1 MKKQRG
7 KPIIPERPFPRRKV
21 PLPPLPEK
29 LTRSEKR
36 RQLAQIVRFNLLDC
50 FDDSGALDLER
61 IRRLP
66 GAAIQQFV
74 VHETTRTDRQG
85 NSVVQRRVTLRLVDK
100 VRAMKYDDEL
110 LEAEEDDQPEEISEE
125 ERKHQELYEK
135 KNRMFI
141 QWKESGNY
149 PDGPPPPGYDELW
162 EDPINRS
169 PSPASPSVP
178 STLPPARP
186 PPPSRGF
193 AA

>member
-7 KPIIPERPFPRRKV
+7 KPIIQERPFPRRKV
-21 PLPPLPEK
+21 PLPRVAEK

-50 FDDSGALDLER
+50 FDASGALDLER
-61 IRRLP
+61 IRQLP

-85 NSVVQRRVTLRLVDK
+85 NIVVQRRITLRVVDK
-100 VRAMKYDDEL
+100 LRAMKYDDEL
-110 LEAEEDDQPEEISEE
+110 LESEEDDQPEEISEA
-125 ERKHQELYEK
+125 ERKSQELYEK

-141 QWKESGNY
+141 EWKASGNY

-162 EDPINRS
+162 DDPINRG
-169 PSPASPSVP
+169 PSPITQSAPSAQP
-178 STLPPARP
+178 AARP
-186 PPPSRGF
+186 PPTF
-193 AA
+193 